1 MSVSQLIRE
10 LRDRGIRI
18 TAKGE
23 QLVVQAAAGA
33 LTTELRE
40 RITTHKAALLELLRE
55 VEARPAMEVPASLA
69 GLAERSRP
77 TLSPAQRRFWYLQR
91 IDPASA
97 IYNLPG
103 IWRLKG
109 PLDAGKL
116 RAAIQTMVDRHDI
129 LRSRFSDVNGQPVV
143 TIMDVRV
150 ELPLVDFSD
159 RPVAAR
165 EAAMGAFIEAAI
177 EEPIDLAQG
186 PPFRAIL
193 IRLAP
198 DEHAIFWMPHS
209 IVWDGWSFDLLLHEM
224 SSHYRAA
231 IEGRTGALPPLP
243 IQYADFSAWQNARV
257 ERGDFDGQLAY
268 WRHRLARPIASLGL
282 PTDRERSPTLGYE
295 GARVSSRIDGP
306 LLEAIRGLARVEGV
320 TTYMVLLAALD
331 ALLYRYS
338 GVRDVLVASPLQG
351 RLHPELENLVGLFV
365 NTLFFRTR
373 VEPDLSFQG
382 LLHRVR
388 DTCLEAVQHQDAPS
402 ELVIEAM
409 EEGGFDRSPYE
420 MIFIYQ
426 QATGRA
432 TEMGSI
438 SMESVGHGI
447 HHVAVDL
454 VMWMREHPGHIY
466 FGCDYRTSLFD
477 EARIARMV
485 EHLKTGLESA
495 ARDVKV
501 PVGQLQIL
509 TPEERHQIA
518 SWSVGSSG
526 AAGPAGQGTLPAGAE
541 IWSGGTRLRGE
552 ELRKALAVVRDAVAT
567 ARVAGSG
574 KAANA
579 GPVTLVI
586 DGSVECA
593 LSLAV
598 LNEARIDA
606 LLLPSGMPATVVDE
620 LCSLARQA
628 APGGSPPSAPRAEGQ
643 LHVPVAGPQ
652 GGWTIVDLDW
662 EAVRRDAGVLRD
674 VAGLQAGAGTALYST
689 ESPEQFAS
697 AVLAVLWT
705 GGRLVLSDPRAPADG
720 WDLEDHVS
728 VGAVSVIVA
737 GSGTLRQLTETG
749 WQSRVAVVFSC
760 DPLMSPALLAAVG
773 ERANRVVAGWGMVEA
788 GTWALI
794 ADQDDL
800 KVGALG
806 RPSAGTRVLVAD
818 EQGQPLPVGVPGELW
833 IGAGV
838 ERVPGHGARWMFPSG
853 AEERLFRTGERV
865 HWSVDG
871 RLMSDGHARG
881 EAILDGRRVAFAD
894 IESALRREPAVRD
907 CHVMVQRADGEHR
920 LIALVVPQEGAA
932 VATAG
937 LRARLKERL
946 GTVLVPDAI
955 IALPELGRRGDG
967 TIDDARLANLLK
979 AAASPRQHVEPRS
992 AVERAVA
999 DVWKEALGTTKVGIT
1014 DNFFE
1019 LGGHS
1024 LLAVQVTLK
1033 LDEKHDLRIE
1043 PRALYFQT
1051 LEQVAAGA
1059 LRRKADVTAD
1069 R

>member
-1 MSVSQLIRE
+1 
-10 LRDRGIRI
+10 
-18 TAKGE
+18 
-23 QLVVQAAAGA
+23 
-33 LTTELRE
+33 
-40 RITTHKAALLELLRE
+40 
-55 VEARPAMEVPASLA
+55 MEVPASLG
-69 GLAERSRP
+69 GLAEPTRP

-116 RAAIQTMVDRHDI
+116 RDAIQTMVDRHDI
-129 LRSRFSDVNGQPVV
+129 LRSRFTAVNGQPVV
-143 TIMDVRV
+143 AIMDVRV

-186 PPFRAIL
+186 PPFRAML
-193 IRLAP
+193 MRLAP

-268 WRHRLARPIASLGL
+268 WRHRLARPIASLRL

-306 LLEAIRGLARVEGV
+306 LLEAVRGLARVEGV

-382 LLHRVR
+382 LLHSVR

-432 TEMGSI
+432 TEMGPVSI
-438 SMESVGHGI
+438 ESVGHGI

-454 VMWMREHPGHIY
+454 VMWMREHPDHIY

-485 EHLKTGLESA
+485 EHLKTALESA

-501 PVGQLQIL
+501 PIGELQIL
-509 TPEERHQIA
+509 TPGERRQIA
-518 SWSVGSSG
+518 SWSAGSPG
-526 AAGPAGQGTLPAGAE
+526 AASPAGQGTLPAGAE
-541 IWSGGTRLRGE
+541 IWSGRTQLRGE
-552 ELRKALAVVRDAVAT
+552 ALRNALAAVRDAVAT
-567 ARVAGSG
+567 ARAAGPG
-574 KAANA
+574 EAANA
-579 GPVTLVI
+579 SPVALVV

-598 LNEARIDA
+598 LNEASIDT
-606 LLLPSGMPATVVDE
+606 LLLPPGMPATVVDD
-620 LCSLARQA
+620 LCIRSRQE
-628 APGGSPPSAPRAEGQ
+628 APGGSPSVAMHAEGQ
-643 LHVPVAGPQ
+643 LRIPVAGPQ
-652 GGWTIVDLDW
+652 GGWTILNLSW

-674 VAGLQAGAGTALYST
+674 VARLQAGAGTALYPT

-697 AVLAVLWT
+697 AALAVLST
-705 GGRLVLSDPRAPADG
+705 GGRLVLSDPRGPADG
-720 WDLEDHVS
+720 WDLEDQVS
-728 VGAVSVIVA
+728 AGAVSVIVA
-737 GSGTLRQLTETG
+737 GSRTLRQLTETG
-749 WQSRVAVVFSC
+749 WHSRVAVVFSC
-760 DPLMSPALLAAVG
+760 DPLMSPALRAAVG
-773 ERANRVVAGWGMVEA
+773 ERADRLAAGWGMVEA

-800 KVGALG
+800 HAGALG

-818 EQGQPLPVGVPGELW
+818 ERGQPLPVGIPGELW
-833 IGAGV
+833 LGAGA
-838 ERVPGHGARWMFPSG
+838 ARAAGDGGRWALPSG
-853 AEERLFRTGERV
+853 AHERLFRTGERV
-865 HWSVDG
+865 RWSADG

-881 EAILDGRRVAFAD
+881 EAILDGRRMTFAD
-894 IESALRREPAVRD
+894 IESALRCEPAVRD
-907 CHVMVQRADGEHR
+907 CHIMVQHAEGERR
-920 LIALVVPQEGAA
+920 LLALVVPHQGAA
-932 VATAG
+932 IAAAG

-946 GTVLVPDAI
+946 GAGLVPDAI
-955 IALPELGRRGDG
+955 VALPDLGRREDG
-967 TIDDARLANLLK
+967 TIDDTRLANLLK

-992 AVERAVA
+992 DVERAVA
-999 DVWKEALGTTKVGIT
+999 DAWKEALGTTKVGVA

-1033 LDEKHDLRIE
+1033 LDDEYGLRIE

-1059 LRRKADVTAD
+1059 SRRKADASAEK
-1069 R
+1069 